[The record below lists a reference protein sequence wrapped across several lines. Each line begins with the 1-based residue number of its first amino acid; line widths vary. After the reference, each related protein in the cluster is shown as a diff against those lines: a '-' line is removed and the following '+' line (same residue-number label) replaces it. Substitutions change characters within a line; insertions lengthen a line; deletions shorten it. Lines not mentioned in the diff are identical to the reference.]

1 MRIQILILGFKGLKG
16 QCTGYIMH
24 YCVVYGRFTYCGRG
38 DIYVLSWS
46 NFIVTLFSPGT
57 NKSVF
62 NSNMIITMVDNGEER
77 YKFIVN
83 AKRIYIVLHF
93 IYRLASLVLLVFLS
107 PLNIFRT
114 RHMVQSFFSI
124 W

>member
-46 NFIVTLFSPGT
+46 NFIVTLFPPGQ
-57 NKSVF
+57 
-62 NSNMIITMVDNGEER
+62 IR
-77 YKFIVN
+77 
-83 AKRIYIVLHF
+83 
-93 IYRLASLVLLVFLS
+93 VFLTA
-107 PLNIFRT
+107 I
-114 RHMVQSFFSI
+114 
-124 W
+124 